1 MEEIRQNE
9 VTKSPYHIQLEEKDQ
24 AGLQFTTPKEV
35 RYWSDFS
42 HVYYLPRSVHRVSR
56 PMNGETG
63 ADDWKQSQDQFRQY
77 NEASPLIHCH
87 RR

>member
-9 VTKSPYHIQLEEKDQ
+9 VTKSPYHIQKDRVD
-24 AGLQFTTPKEV
+24 LQLTSLAEV

-42 HVYYLPRSVHRVSR
+42 HVYYLPRSVHRVSQ
-56 PMNGETG
+56 PINGG

-77 NEASPLIHCH
+77 NEVSLFIY
-87 RR
+87 R